1 MIPESSAIA
10 AAGAWIAG
18 VATGPVAT
26 GVATIAIA
34 GVGFSML
41 AGRIDVRR
49 GATVI
54 LGCFIVFA
62 APAMA
67 GAFLQWAGTG
77 GEGDRLAA
85 AAPMAPTPAPPPPQ
99 PRDPYAGAS
108 LIR

>member
-1 MIPESSAIA
+1 MISESSAIA
-10 AAGAWIAG
+10 AAGAWVAG
-18 VATGPVAT
+18 VATGSIAT
-26 GVATIAIA
+26 GIATIAIA

-49 GATVI
+49 GAAVI

-62 APAMA
+62 APALA
-67 GAFLQWAGTG
+67 GAFVQWAAG
-77 GEGDRLAA
+77 GEDERLAAA
-85 AAPMAPTPAPPPPQ
+85 AAPMAPTPAPPPQQ